1 MRLRYTSTGSRKEE
15 GPPTTI
21 PVAYIC
27 CFCGAIMKSK
37 DLKLLRKALAK
48 ANRLDYNPLEGMEE
62 KSLQIQIFQ
71 PIRTEDSVVVPIE
84 AGVVVPSSIVLSI
97 TYVPSAAKL
106 PGKIFQECLRL
117 FEKNMADQYRN
128 SSWGLNMDEKME
140 ELRHA
145 NARFLLLTRNGGSE
159 DDTALAGFAHFRF
172 DYDDEESP
180 TQPVVYIYEIQIDE
194 LHQRQGLGKKV
205 MEVIEKI
212 TLNGGFKKIMLT
224 VFKENVGALQFYEQ
238 LNFAVDDCSPSKY
251 NEPADYEILSKIL

>member
-1 MRLRYTSTGSRKEE
+1 
-15 GPPTTI
+15 
-21 PVAYIC
+21 
-27 CFCGAIMKSK
+27 
-37 DLKLLRKALAK
+37 
-48 ANRLDYNPLEGMEE
+48 
-62 KSLQIQIFQ
+62 
-71 PIRTEDSVVVPIE
+71 
-84 AGVVVPSSIVLSI
+84 
-97 TYVPSAAKL
+97 
-106 PGKIFQECLRL
+106 
-117 FEKNMADQYRN
+117 MADQYRN

-238 LNFAVDDCSPSKY
+238 LNFTVDDCSPSKY
-251 NEPADYEILSKIL
+251 NEPADYEILSKML